1 MEDSKSFDPYK
12 QNNIRYQLYREAR
25 AMAEYAL
32 ANGKTVPES
41 VIRTIDAFII
51 QQEHGLNDPINI
63 RLDLDIGELLAAHCA
78 LAKIVEPAK
87 PKTILLLD
95 IEQGVAGFLKFL
107 GPVSL
112 IRQMMIAAIVS
123 LILFIGLSL
132 TEEVSHDSGN
142 IMMQDG
148 YELLLNLM
156 FYLSAAGL
164 GASFAALYKANTY
177 IANGTFDPTYHASYW
192 IQFFLGLIA
201 GLILAIMVSEAYFSK
216 HLSETP
222 FLEKGIIR
230 PLLAML
236 GGFSADLTH
245 TVLSRIVETV
255 RSLFTGSPRDQMTN
269 KKKALQNDFA
279 AQHNQEKM
287 HMASNLVT
295 LQQIINSG
303 ATAEELNQKI
313 DLILKDTLPATEI
326 QRKSVEDE

>member
-12 QNNIRYQLYREAR
+12 QTNIRYQLYREAR

-32 ANGKTVPES
+32 ANGKTVPET
-41 VIRTIDAFII
+41 VIRTIDAFAI
-51 QQEHGLNDPINI
+51 QDDQVLNDRINV
-63 RLDLDIGELLAAHCA
+63 RSDLDIGELLVAHCT

-95 IEQGVAGFLKFL
+95 IEQGVTGFMKFL

-112 IRQMMIAAIVS
+112 IRQMMIAAVVS

-142 IMMQDG
+142 IMVQDG

-245 TVLSRIVETV
+245 TVLSRLVETI
-255 RSLFTGSPRDQMTN
+255 RSLFTGSP
-269 KKKALQNDFA
+269 
-279 AQHNQEKM
+279 
-287 HMASNLVT
+287 
-295 LQQIINSG
+295 
-303 ATAEELNQKI
+303 
-313 DLILKDTLPATEI
+313 
-326 QRKSVEDE
+326 

>member
-313 DLILKDTLPATEI
+313 DLILKDTLPVTEI
-326 QRKSVEDE
+326 QRKPIDEE